1 MGKLIGVTA
10 RISSAGDTLVNEIHQ
25 LVLEIEL
32 MDLQGTMK
40 KDCVQ
45 ALAPVSTGIER

>member
-40 KDCVQ
+40 KERSC
-45 ALAPVSTGIER
+45 AGLSTSIYGN